1 MTLNHL
7 EDVASSLI
15 VSIEEVLIE
24 VGLMGQ
30 QRSPLIGSF
39 PVSIPPLPSP
49 LPNPPTVLGKL
60 GPGQSGPGQLG
71 PRAQFAT
78 LQVATGPQ
86 TTRQGPGAQFANF

>member
-71 PRAQFAT
+71 PGQLGPGQLGPRAQMSDFKT
-78 LQVATGPQ
+78 LK
-86 TTRQGPGAQFANF
+86 NC